1 MAAYRGSQSDE
12 GSIAMNYPN
21 FHRKARIAWLS
32 LKIATLRALM
42 TREAGPTASW
52 KRMARAKVDL
62 LRQRNSLLTP
72 DEIHQIE
79 KRRGL
84 A

>member
-1 MAAYRGSQSDE
+1 
-12 GSIAMNYPN
+12 MNHPD
-21 FHRKARIAWLS
+21 FHRKTRIAWLS
-32 LKIATLRALM
+32 LKIAALRALM
-42 TREAGPTASW
+42 NREAGPTASW
-52 KRMARAKVDL
+52 KRMARAKVEL